1 MINKNFNNNAA
12 MLQKNEEIKLIENW
26 QKYKDEKSLNR
37 ILHAYKRLVN
47 SIVKKYLSYGI
58 PKEDL
63 MHEGFLGI
71 IISLK
76 KYDISKGYRL
86 STYSRW
92 WIRASIQ
99 NYKIKNWSV
108 VKNSSSE
115 SYRTLFFNFNKL
127 KKMIN
132 FESFNHMGENELRK
146 ISSILKLKSLEVQN
160 MESRLTM
167 GDQSLNQTIDDENN
181 IDLLSMLKD
190 DSPTQ
195 DIVIEKKNDDK
206 LKNIWIKQAL
216 EHLKYRER
224 LIIQNRKLQEK
235 AKTFEELGKKL
246 QISKERVRQ
255 IEVQA
260 LKKLKNNILEISKQP
275 KNFFIN

>member
-1 MINKNFNNNAA
+1 
-12 MLQKNEEIKLIENW
+12 
-26 QKYKDEKSLNR
+26 
-37 ILHAYKRLVN
+37 
-47 SIVKKYLSYGI
+47 
-58 PKEDL
+58 
-63 MHEGFLGI
+63 
-71 IISLK
+71 
-76 KYDISKGYRL
+76 
-86 STYSRW
+86 
-92 WIRASIQ
+92 
-99 NYKIKNWSV
+99 
-108 VKNSSSE
+108 
-115 SYRTLFFNFNKL
+115 
-127 KKMIN
+127 
-132 FESFNHMGENELRK
+132 
-146 ISSILKLKSLEVQN
+146 
-160 MESRLTM
+160 
-167 GDQSLNQTIDDENN
+167 
-181 IDLLSMLKD
+181 MLKD

-195 DIVIEKKNDDK
+195 DIVFEKKNDDK